1 MRRVGLAADTA
12 QACAFLCSPSAGYI
26 TGEAMNVSGGI
37 EMH

>member
-1 MRRVGLAADTA
+1 LTEDTA
-12 QACAFLCSPSAGYI
+12 KACAFLCSHEAAYV